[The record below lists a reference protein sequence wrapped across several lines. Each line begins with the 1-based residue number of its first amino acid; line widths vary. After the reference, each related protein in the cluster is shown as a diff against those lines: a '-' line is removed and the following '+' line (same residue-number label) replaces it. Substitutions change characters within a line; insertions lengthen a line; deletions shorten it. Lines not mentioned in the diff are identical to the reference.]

1 MKNILFIFGLLISFN
16 GFGSANFNV
25 LQPSDGDTIKKVDSL
40 NISEISL
47 SDDPIAR
54 RLDSLMRYNF
64 FFTDSSQFST
74 EEFVQEDID
83 NSLIPDFPDS
93 IYKQRIAVLDGKTPL
108 SLDYNVYVK
117 RYITVYT
124 KRRREQVSRM
134 LGLANFYF
142 PMFEEAL
149 DRYDIPLELKYLAIV
164 ESALNPVARSRVGA
178 TGLWQFMYATGK
190 MNNLNVSSYIDER
203 SDPIKSTQAACEYL
217 SQLYRIFGDWNLVL
231 AAYNSGPGNVS
242 KAIRR
247 SGGRTNYWE
256 IRDFL
261 PRETAGYVPAFIAVN
276 YIMNHSSD
284 HFIYAKEIKPS
295 YFNTDT
301 ISIKEQISLDQVAS
315 LIDIPM
321 ADLEFL
327 NPAYRHKVIPKNAK
341 NGYYKLMLPS
351 SKIGLFVANEDSIYS
366 IARQDFEKKRTVLP
380 KYVEVNDRVRHK
392 VRSGEFLGSIARK
405 YGVSV
410 SSIKRW
416 NGLRSDNL
424 RIGQRLTIHPR
435 RMPGNS
441 TASSSS
447 KKKTSSSAS
456 KPKSTSPKANGNFN
470 VYVVKN
476 GDSFYSIAKAYPG
489 ISAQNIMDWN
499 NIPNAKRLKP
509 GMSLKIYTEI

>member
-1 MKNILFIFGLLISFN
+1 MKNILFVFGFLMSLNSFASIN
-16 GFGSANFNV
+16 PNLSQLAE
-25 LQPSDGDTIKKVDSL
+25 GDTIKKVDSL
-40 NISEISL
+40 EISEISL
-47 SDDPIAR
+47 SDDPIAM

-64 FFTDSSQFST
+64 FYSDSSQYST
-74 EEFVQEDID
+74 EEFVDAD
-83 NSLIPDFPDS
+83 GDHDLIPDFPDS
-93 IYKQRIAVLDGKTPL
+93 IYEQRIKFLDSQTPL
-108 SLDYNVYVK
+108 ALDYNVYVK

-124 KRRREQVSRM
+124 KKRREQVSRM

-203 SDPIKSTQAACEYL
+203 SDPIKSTEAACQYL

-276 YIMNHSSD
+276 YIMTHSSD
-284 HFIYAKEIKPS
+284 HFIYAKDIKPS

-301 ISIKEQISLDQVAS
+301 ISIKEQIGLDQVAS
-315 LIDIPM
+315 LIDIPI

-327 NPAYRHKVIPKNAK
+327 NPAYRLKVIPKNPK
-341 NGYYKLMLPS
+341 DGYFKLMLPT
-351 SKIGLFVANEDSIYS
+351 SKMGLFVANEDSIYS
-366 IARQDFEKKRTVLP
+366 IAKQDFEKKRTVLP
-380 KYVEVNDRVRHK
+380 QYVEMKDRVRHK

-424 RIGQRLTIHPR
+424 RVGQRLTIHPR
-435 RMPGNS
+435 RMPSSTVSIKSKAKSNTVSRPKNS
-441 TASSSS
+441 
-447 KKKTSSSAS
+447 
-456 KPKSTSPKANGNFN
+456 SPKADGKYN

-476 GDSFYSIAKAYPG
+476 GDSFYSIAKSYPG

>member
-1 MKNILFIFGLLISFN
+1 MGFLLSLN
-16 GFGSANFNV
+16 AMASEGMNLKQVAE
-25 LQPSDGDTIKKVDSL
+25 GDSLKKVDSL
-40 NISEISL
+40 DISEISL
-47 SDDPIAR
+47 ADDPVAM
-54 RLDSLMRYNF
+54 RLDSLMRYSF
-64 FFTDSSQFST
+64 FYSDSSQYST
-74 EEFVQEDID
+74 EEFVQGDEELD
-83 NSLIPDFPDS
+83 LIPDFPDS
-93 IYKQRIAVLDGKTPL
+93 IYKQRIALLDGQTPL
-108 SLDYNVYVK
+108 DLDFNVYVK
-117 RYITVYT
+117 RYINVYT
-124 KRRREQVSRM
+124 KKRREQVSRM

-149 DRYDIPLELKYLAIV
+149 DRYDIPLEIKYLAIV

-190 MNNLNVSSYIDER
+190 MNKLNVSSYIDER
-203 SDPIKSTQAACEYL
+203 SDPLKSTEAACMYL

-247 SGGRTNYWE
+247 SGGKTNYWE
-256 IRDFL
+256 LRPFL

-284 HFIYAKEIKPS
+284 HYIYPKEIKPS

-301 ISIKEQISLDQVAS
+301 ISIKEQISLEQVAS
-315 LIDIPM
+315 LIDMPM

-327 NPAYRHKVIPKNAK
+327 NPAYRHKVIPKSPK
-341 NGYYKLMLPS
+341 NGYYKLMLPTE
-351 SKIGLFVANEDSIYS
+351 KMGLFVANEDSIYS
-366 IARQDFEKKRTVLP
+366 IAKRDFEKKRTVLP
-380 KYVEVNDRVRHK
+380 QYVEMSDRVRHK

-435 RMPGNS
+435 RMPS
-441 TASSSS
+441 SKTASAKS
-447 KKKTSSSAS
+447 KKKNTSTTATKTKSS
-456 KPKSTSPKANGNFN
+456 SPKADGNYN
-470 VYVVKN
+470 VYLVKN
-476 GDSFYSIAKAYPG
+476 GDSFYSIAKSYPG

>member
-1 MKNILFIFGLLISFN
+1 MKNTPYIIGLLLSISFCA
-16 GFGSANFNV
+16 SANYSHS
-25 LQPSDGDTIKKVDSL
+25 QRTDGDTIKKVDSL

-47 SDDPIAR
+47 SDDPIAM

-64 FFTDSSQFST
+64 FYTDSSQYST
-74 EEFVQEDID
+74 EEFIPTETDAD
-83 NSLIPDFPDS
+83 LIPDFPDS
-93 IYKQRIAVLDGKTPL
+93 IYKERIALLDDQTPL
-108 SLDYNVYVK
+108 ALDFNVHVK

-134 LGLANFYF
+134 LGLAHFYF

-190 MNNLNVSSYIDER
+190 QNNLNVSSYIDER
-203 SDPIKSTQAACEYL
+203 SDPVKSTEAACQYL

-276 YIMNHSSD
+276 YIMNYSSE
-284 HFIYAKEIKPS
+284 HYIYPKEIKPS

-301 ISIKEQISLDQVAS
+301 ISIKEEISLEQVSS

-327 NPAYRHKVIPKNAK
+327 NPAYRHKVIPKNKK
-341 NGYYKLMLPS
+341 NGYYKLMLPTE
-351 SKIGLFVANEDSIYS
+351 KMGLFVANEDSIYA
-366 IARQDFEKKRTVLP
+366 IAKKDFEEKRTVLP
-380 KYVEVNDRVRHK
+380 QYVEMSDRVRHK

-424 RIGQRLTIHPR
+424 RVGQRLTIHPR
-435 RMPGNS
+435 KMPS
-441 TASSSS
+441 TASTT
-447 KKKTSSSAS
+447 KKQKTNTSSAS
-456 KPKSTSPKANGNFN
+456 KPKTTTPKADGKYN
-470 VYVVKN
+470 VYVVQN
-476 GDSFYSIAKAYPG
+476 GDSFYSIAKEYPG

-509 GMSLKIYTEI
+509 GMNLKIYTEI